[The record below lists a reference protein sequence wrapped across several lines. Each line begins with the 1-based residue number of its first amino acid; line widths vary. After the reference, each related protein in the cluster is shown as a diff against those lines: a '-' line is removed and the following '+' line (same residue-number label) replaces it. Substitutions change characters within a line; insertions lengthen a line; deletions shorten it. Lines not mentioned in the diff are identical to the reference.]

1 MPTRNLFSSQLEN
14 KFLFF
19 PVGMPTGKKNKFI
32 FQLKIFFL
40 VISSAMSF
48 FPCFTKGYKILAQ
61 VNRFYELGKN
71 IVRKV
76 TRSY

>member
-19 PVGMPTGKKNKFI
+19 PSWDANWEKKEFI

-61 VNRFYELGKN
+61 GNRF
-71 IVRKV
+71 
-76 TRSY
+76 